1 MNKVLVSDLLSQRG
15 LDVLR
20 EDGAL
25 AVDVALNLSHEE
37 LRARI
42 GDYHAL
48 LIRSAT
54 KVTADII
61 DAAEQ
66 LKVVGRAGVGV
77 DNIDVEAATR
87 NGILV
92 VNTPSGNTIAAA
104 EHTIAL
110 LLALARNLVP
120 AGISLKNRTWE
131 REQFIGVEL
140 YGKVFGTVGLGRI
153 GREVARRAQAFGMQ
167 VIAHDP
173 YVSSSA
179 AGKSVSGSS
188 NVSGFFRRRT
198 IFRCIRI
205 SMPKRIIALV
215 KPSLR

>member
-110 LLALARNLVP
+110 LL
-120 AGISLKNRTWE
+120 
-131 REQFIGVEL
+131 
-140 YGKVFGTVGLGRI
+140 GLG
-153 GREVARRAQAFGMQ
+153 AQPCASW
-167 VIAHDP
+167 H
-173 YVSSSA
+173 
-179 AGKSVSGSS
+179 
-188 NVSGFFRRRT
+188 
-198 IFRCIRI
+198 I
-205 SMPKRIIALV
+205 SQK
-215 KPSLR
+215 